1 MMTEEVRK
9 EIDELR
15 EEIREIGATLKGLRQ
30 DLREAEEIKS
40 GPRGEIDL
48 KEWNKAEG
56 IQDKIRDCKSRRDVV
71 QARLNDLLRPFKAN
85 KVVPALRE
93 RGISV
98 RELLTAVKEGVPDES
113 PSARY
118 LRAALDEAMAI
129 ENDGTAL
136 GKLLDLFLFGE
147 VRSTVEQ
154 VLGIQASNGNGR

>member
-15 EEIREIGATLKGLRQ
+15 NEIRQIGATLKGFRQ
-30 DLREAEEIKS
+30 DLDEINRIKT
-40 GPRGEIDL
+40 GPQGEIDL
-48 KEWNKAEG
+48 DAWNQAEE
-56 IQDKIRDCKSRRDVV
+56 IRQKIRDCESRRDEV
-71 QARLNDLLRPFKAN
+71 QARLNDLLRPFKAK
-85 KVVPALRE
+85 KVIPALRE

-98 RELLTAVKEGVPDES
+98 QELLTAVKEGVPDES

-129 ENDGTAL
+129 EDEGTAL

-147 VRSTVEQ
+147 VRRTVER
-154 VLGIQASNGNGR
+154 VLEIQASNGNGG